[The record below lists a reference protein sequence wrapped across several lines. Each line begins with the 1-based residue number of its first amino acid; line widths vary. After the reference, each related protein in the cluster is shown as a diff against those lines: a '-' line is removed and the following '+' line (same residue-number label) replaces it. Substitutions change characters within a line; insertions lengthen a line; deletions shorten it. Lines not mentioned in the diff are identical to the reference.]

1 MDAAKLAE
9 KVKRVLQKQIRAKG
23 YEVEALLLTPI
34 EKNLRKL
41 NITDTGENTPEPHSE
56 NIKIVV
62 TSHGIKENSTEL
74 GDNPDEILEFIVI
87 EDGSESE
94 LKKVEE
100 DRILIYLGK
109 KYIVEL
115 VSPATLAGQLIIKEV
130 TAKAVR

>member
-23 YEVEALLLTPI
+23 YEAEALLLTPI